1 MSRTANRTPTFFR
14 GLPAYLGGKRRF
26 CPLLFSLLAEHLP
39 RADWQARR
47 FLDPF
52 SGGGAVSLYAKA
64 QGFEV
69 WASDLAE
76 RAAVVCR
83 ALIANSSVRLRF
95 EDVLDLFQDPA
106 DDYARVAAKH
116 CPSTFSAQQAA
127 WLDRAL
133 ARARRR
139 SEPARSLLL
148 LLIIKLALRCQPMSM
163 LRGTDARAAA
173 TGDYD
178 RVSPR
183 RLGHYLKASEL
194 LTPAGA
200 WRLAGEVNAAV
211 FGGRGEAHKSDAL
224 SLIAS
229 SDADVLYLDPPYPD
243 TTGYERE
250 YGVLDDLLG
259 DTPDAEAAAPDLD
272 ELLAAA
278 AHIPLA
284 LISFGGPTLTLPEL
298 SACVSRHRPVLQALA
313 VPHVHLASIARR
325 NQNDSFEYI
334 VLAGS

>member
-1 MSRTANRTPTFFR
+1 
-14 GLPAYLGGKRRF
+14 
-26 CPLLFSLLAEHLP
+26 
-39 RADWQARR
+39 
-47 FLDPF
+47 
-52 SGGGAVSLYAKA
+52 
-64 QGFEV
+64 
-69 WASDLAE
+69 
-76 RAAVVCR
+76 
-83 ALIANSSVRLRF
+83 
-95 EDVLDLFQDPA
+95 
-106 DDYARVAAKH
+106 
-116 CPSTFSAQQAA
+116 
-127 WLDRAL
+127 
-133 ARARRR
+133 
-139 SEPARSLLL
+139 
-148 LLIIKLALRCQPMSM
+148 MSM

-229 SDADVLYLDPPYPD
+229 SDADVLYLDPPYPG

-272 ELLAAA
+272 ELLSAA

>member
-1 MSRTANRTPTFFR
+1 MSTANPTPTFFR

-69 WASDLAE
+69 RASDLAE
-76 RAAVVCR
+76 RAAVVSR

-106 DDYARVAAKH
+106 DDYARVAATH

-183 RLGHYLKASEL
+183 RLGHYLKAGEL

-200 WRLAGEVNAAV
+200 WRLACEVNAAV
-211 FGGRGEAHKSDAL
+211 FGGRGEAHRSDAL

-229 SDADVLYLDPPYPD
+229 MDADVLYLDPPYPG

-259 DTPDAEAAAPDLD
+259 DTPAAAAAPDLD